1 MKNNYQLIRKI
12 KIKGNIECLSGMR
25 IGGSTS
31 SLSIGGVD
39 SIIIRNP
46 KDNKPYIP
54 GSSLKGKLRY
64 LTEISEGTI
73 TVSSS
78 NSAPIKYGPSD
89 DTQSIAVKLFGASTD
104 KKDAVKFPSRV
115 IVRDGHILNE
125 ETDFP
130 NAIVP
135 FAEIKTEVVI
145 DRITSKANL
154 RTIERVPAGAKFTM
168 EIILNIFNFTVENN
182 QLIILNDEKVKEE
195 EHLLL
200 QKLLH
205 SLYLLQNDYLGGNGS
220 RGYGN
225 IQINIE
231 ELNQLDLINNQ
242 ITFQPYTIT
251 HSGIQELLQK
261 FNYNTSTIN

>member
-125 ETDFP
+125 EADFQ

-135 FAEIKTEVVI
+135 FAELKTEVVI
-145 DRITSKANL
+145 DRITSKANP
-154 RTIERVPAGAKFTM
+154 RTIERVPAGAKFSM
-168 EIILNIFNFTVENN
+168 EILLNIFNFKIENN
-182 QLIILNDEKVKEE
+182 QVKELDAQKIQE
-195 EHLLL
+195 EETTLLSE
-200 QKLLH
+200 LLK

-225 IQINIE
+225 VQIHIE
-231 ELNQLDLINNQ
+231 ELQQ
-242 ITFQPYTIT
+242 ISFEQSHIVSQPY
-251 HSGIQELLQK
+251 SNSNRDIQDLLEK
-261 FNYNTSTIN
+261 LNYHPENTV